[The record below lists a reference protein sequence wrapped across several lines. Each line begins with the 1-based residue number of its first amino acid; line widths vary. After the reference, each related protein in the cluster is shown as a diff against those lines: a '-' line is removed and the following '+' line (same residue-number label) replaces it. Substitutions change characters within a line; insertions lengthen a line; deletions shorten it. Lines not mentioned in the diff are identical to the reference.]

1 LIFCRQCEA
10 ENPEG
15 ARFCEACGSAVD
27 SRCVACGATN
37 RVSARFCGQCG
48 AVLAGSDMPSPK
60 TVPTATSEIDPLS
73 EGERKQVTVLFADV
87 VGSTRLIEELDPE
100 TAMHRLEPAIQ
111 SMVKAVTRFGGV
123 VNRMQGD
130 GIMAMFGVPTACE
143 GHAVG
148 ACLAAHAM
156 IEAMAGLAEPHLEI
170 RVGLDSGDVVVVPTG
185 RDASD
190 YDATGVTA
198 NLAHR
203 IEQHAK
209 PGTAVLS
216 GRTARLA
223 RGYVDLAPLGNT
235 TIRGSIESLEL
246 FQLLSAN
253 ARPSWEVRSS
263 IYTLNRFV
271 GRETELAQLFAALG
285 RAKLGRGK
293 VVTVV
298 ADAGF
303 GKSRLVHEFLHALPS
318 GTWSILRVA
327 AVEHAAGAP
336 YYLAAELFRSWL
348 GVEGVDDRAEVVRKL
363 HQTLAL
369 IGMTGSTELAS
380 LQSLLDLPVDDVEW
394 SGLAPSLRRNRMIAT
409 LRNLMLRESAVR
421 PLVLL
426 IDDYHWVDP
435 ASAEV
440 LDAVVD
446 GLGAAKLLM
455 VVTTRPDRRPS
466 WSGRSFC
473 LELHLPPLEPESA
486 EMLVR
491 ELIGDSA
498 GLESLR
504 QEVIAQAGGIPLFIE
519 EIARSVAESGSVMFK
534 AARHNETS
542 AHSEVNVPPSVQT
555 IIAARV
561 DRLPPARHRL
571 LQVASVIGKD
581 IPLRL
586 LRAVV
591 NLPDDELERE
601 LAELQRAEF
610 LYELNLPSGTEY
622 TFRHV
627 LMQTVVYEALLR
639 KHRRDLHARVLG
651 AIEKLFADRLD
662 ELTERLAGHALR
674 GEIWDAAAS
683 YALKAGDRAIA
694 RWAWRE
700 AIIFFDSAI
709 EALAHLSDGPDK
721 VSRSIEARLRLR
733 VALPAAAELPRWL
746 RCLDEAR
753 ELASASEDARRLA
766 EIDTGKCIAL
776 TKMGQLAE
784 AIEAGREGYNA
795 AARLRVPGAFLN
807 ASFALAQAYW
817 YYGEFAQ
824 SEELLANCVHDVLG
838 ELRLAN
844 TGTTGTAS
852 VLHLVCL
859 SKTYAITGKFAKALA
874 TIEEARWIAEQT
886 RKPFDISYARVGKG
900 FCLLVQ
906 GKPLDAV
913 MELEEA
919 LYLARGGDIAL
930 LIPSS
935 MRYLGRA
942 YALTGRLDEA
952 RGLLQ
957 EAIERTT
964 AQGLLGMRLWSCGAL
979 ALVQMRA
986 SAMTEAG
993 KTLFGTLE
1001 LARKHGFR
1009 PLEAFLMRLIGN
1021 LQRSNGEQQLGAA
1034 ESWYRRAIAL
1044 ADKLGMNPEAAH
1056 ARRDFA
1062 MFLRRTGRSQEAAV
1076 EETAAHE
1083 LRRSMGLIGTTL
1095 DEETGKASSRI
1106 ASQS

>member
-1 LIFCRQCEA
+1 LIFCRQCGA
-10 ENPEG
+10 ENSEG
-15 ARFCEACGSAVD
+15 ARFCEACGNAVD

-37 RVSARFCGQCG
+37 RVTARFCGQCG
-48 AVLAGSDMPSPK
+48 AVLAGSDVPSPK
-60 TVPTATSEIDPLS
+60 TIPTAPSEIDPLG

-100 TAMHRLEPAIQ
+100 AAMHRLEPAVQ

-123 VNRMQGD
+123 VNRTQGD

-143 GHAVG
+143 DHAVR

-156 IEAMAGLAEPHLEI
+156 IEEMAGSAEPRIEI
-170 RVGLDSGDVVVVPTG
+170 RVGVDSGHVVVVATG

-198 NLAHR
+198 NIAHR
-203 IEQHAK
+203 IEQRAT

-216 GRTARLA
+216 SRTARLA
-223 RGYVDLAPLGNT
+223 RGYVDLAALGNA
-235 TIRGSIESLEL
+235 TIKGLTEPLEL

-271 GRETELAQLFAALG
+271 GRETELAQLSAALG

-293 VVTVV
+293 VVTIV

-303 GKSRLVHEFLHALPS
+303 GKSRLVHEFLHVLPS

-348 GVEGVDDRAEVVRKL
+348 GVEGVDDRAEVARKL

-369 IGMTGSTELAS
+369 IGMTGSSELAS
-380 LQSLLDLPVDDVEW
+380 LQSLLDLPVDDAEW

-409 LRNLMLRESAVR
+409 LRNLLLRESAVR

-440 LDAVVD
+440 LDAIVD

-455 VVTTRPDRRPS
+455 VVTARPDRRPN

-491 ELIGDSA
+491 ELIGDSP

-504 QEVIAQAGGIPLFIE
+504 HEIIAQASGIPLFIE
-519 EIARSVAESGSVMFK
+519 EIARSVAESGNITLK
-534 AARHNETS
+534 DARYKIS
-542 AHSEVNVPPSVQT
+542 PHSEVNVPPSVQT
-555 IIAARV
+555 IIAARI

-586 LRAVV
+586 LRAVA
-591 NLPDDELERE
+591 NLPDDKLEIE

-627 LMQTVVYEALLR
+627 LMQTIAYEEMLR
-639 KHRRDLHARVLG
+639 KHRRELHARVHG

-662 ELTERLAGHALR
+662 ELTERLADHALR

-694 RWAWRE
+694 RWSWRE
-700 AIIFFDSAI
+700 AIVFFDNAI
-709 EALAHLSDGPDK
+709 EALTHLPDGADK

-776 TKMGQLAE
+776 TKMGQLSG

-795 AARLRVPGAFLN
+795 AAGLRVPGAFLN

-817 YYGEFAQ
+817 YHGEFGQ
-824 SEELLANCVHDVLG
+824 SERLLSNCVHDVLG

-874 TIEEARWIAEQT
+874 TIEEARCIAEQT
-886 RKPFDISYARVGKG
+886 RKPFDISYAGVGKG

-919 LYLARGGDIAL
+919 LSLARGGDIAL

-942 YALTGRLDEA
+942 YALAGRLDEA
-952 RGLLQ
+952 RDLLQ
-957 EAIERTT
+957 EAVERTT

-986 SAMTEAG
+986 SAMAEAG

-1001 LARKHGFR
+1001 LAREHGFR
-1009 PLEAFLMRLIGN
+1009 PLEVFLMRLIGN
-1021 LQRSNGEQQLGAA
+1021 LQSSSSEQQLEAA
-1034 ESWYRRAIAL
+1034 EPWYRRAIAL
-1044 ADKLGMNPEAAH
+1044 GDQLGMIPEAAH

-1062 MFLRRTGRSQEAAV
+1062 MFLRRAGRSQQATA
-1076 EETAAHE
+1076 EETAAHD
-1083 LRRSMGLIGTTL
+1083 LRRSMGLMATTL

-1106 ASQS
+1106 AS